1 MKSYCKIGLTATL
14 IREDNKIE
22 DLNYMIGPKL
32 YEENWLDLVKR
43 FFIQVSEGFLARPYC
58 VEIRCPMPAPFLKAY
73 LDEKKSFFQ
82 KNLIYAGNP
91 NKFIALQYLIK
102 KHEDR
107 GDKIIVFG
115 IYKLYINFLYR

>member
-32 YEENWLDLVKR
+32 YEENWLDLVN
-43 FFIQVSEGFLARPYC
+43 EGYLARPYC
-58 VEIRCPMPAPFLKAY
+58 VEVRCPMPEPFLKAY
-73 LDEKKSFFQ
+73 RDEKRNFFQ

-91 NKFIALQYLIK
+91 NKFIAL
-102 KHEDR
+102 
-107 GDKIIVFG
+107 
-115 IYKLYINFLYR
+115 